1 MRIPTLPESCVSNP
15 LQQGELISAIH
26 DSALHKS
33 WLQTSISPSLIHFFK
48 SLSAICWFSSVCQ
61 PSADMILLLSND
73 ANEHV
78 EVEARLKDK
87 LRVNC
92 DNLIF
97 FICRVRVLMISDDK
111 CWWWCNIYIYIHPPG
126 LWPLH
131 WRLPRSQRLLR
142 YHTNLGWY
150 LIQTNGLAIHVFD
163 KSTAGVL
170 PCFEPPFKFSESP
183 LK

>member
-111 CWWWCNIYIYIHPPG
+111 CWWWCNIYIYTSPWIMTPSLEATTLPKTPPISHESWMVLDPNEWARHPC
-126 LWPLH
+126 LW
-131 WRLPRSQRLLR
+131 
-142 YHTNLGWY
+142 
-150 LIQTNGLAIHVFD
+150 
-163 KSTAGVL
+163 
-170 PCFEPPFKFSESP
+170 
-183 LK
+183 

>member
-1 MRIPTLPESCVSNP
+1 MVYLSKTVIFHGYVKEPD
-15 LQQGELISAIH
+15 G
-26 DSALHKS
+26 
-33 WLQTSISPSLIHFFK
+33 ISPSLIHFFK

-97 FICRVRVLMISDDK
+97 LICRVRVLMISDDR
-111 CWWWCNIYIYIHPPG
+111 WW
-126 LWPLH
+126 
-131 WRLPRSQRLLR
+131 
-142 YHTNLGWY
+142 
-150 LIQTNGLAIHVFD
+150 
-163 KSTAGVL
+163 
-170 PCFEPPFKFSESP
+170 
-183 LK
+183 